1 MNKLEILEDIVAD
14 TYDGCYEVM
23 RECIK
28 AYANIDI
35 TYLDL
40 NDLDLVVMI
49 PIGTWTV
56 STERKNSSSMLRILK
71 RKQKKRLPH

>member
-40 NDLDLVVMI
+40 NDRV
-49 PIGTWTV
+49 
-56 STERKNSSSMLRILK
+56 SSSMFSK
-71 RKQKKRLPH
+71 TS